1 MDQKANV
8 RDIDSLMRAKA
19 VFAKARTELLQAVSE
34 AVSHAESIDAWV
46 ERDGPLRWES
56 ERRRAAEAVA
66 AAKSALYRKEMTPAI
81 DGGRVSVVDERKA
94 LQRAKAK
101 LDRIEDV
108 LRRLRAMRTEVTREI
123 GLLKAGLG
131 PLGAWIDS
139 DAVEAQA
146 TITRMAEALARY
158 RGDEVDIQSAARARG
173 DAPRVQMGGDPVPDG
188 AAATRPDGAAATRPD
203 GGGPAAADDGASR

>member
-8 RDIDSLMRAKA
+8 RDIDSLMRAKS
-19 VFAKARTELLQAVSE
+19 VFAKARAELLQAMSE

-56 ERRRAAEAVA
+56 ERRRAAEALA

-81 DGGRVSVVDERKA
+81 DGGKVSVVDERKA

-101 LDRIEDV
+101 LDRIEEV
-108 LRRLRAMRTEVTREI
+108 LRRLRAMRAEVTREI

-131 PLGAWIDS
+131 PLGAWIDN

-158 RGDEVDIQSAARARG
+158 RGDEVDIETAARARG
-173 DAPRVQMGGDPVPDG
+173 DAPRDRGDAASGRNDQAPAPGEGG
-188 AAATRPDGAAATRPD
+188 A
-203 GGGPAAADDGASR
+203 

>member
-1 MDQKANV
+1 VDSKANV

-56 ERRRAAEAVA
+56 ERRRASEALA

-81 DGGRVSVVDERKA
+81 DGGKVSVVDERKA
-94 LQRAKAK
+94 VQRAKAK
-101 LDRIEDV
+101 LDRIEEV
-108 LRRLRAMRTEVTREI
+108 LRRLRSLRAEVTREV

-131 PLGAWIDS
+131 PLGAWIDYDS
-139 DAVEAQA
+139 VEAQA
-146 TITRMAEALARY
+146 VITRMAEALDRY
-158 RGDEVDIQSAARARG
+158 RGDEIDIASAARARG
-173 DAPRVQMGGDPVPDG
+173 DAPRPPLAAGDAEGLIDVPPDVPPSDGDG
-188 AAATRPDGAAATRPD
+188 AAPAPGARP
-203 GGGPAAADDGASR
+203 

>member
-1 MDQKANV
+1 VDSKANV

-19 VFAKARTELLQAVSE
+19 LFAKARTELLQAVSE

-46 ERDGPLRWES
+46 ERDGPMRWES
-56 ERRRAAEAVA
+56 ERRRAAEALA

-81 DGGRVSVVDERKA
+81 DGGKVSVVDERKA

-108 LRRLRAMRTEVTREI
+108 LRRLRALRAEVTREV

-131 PLGAWIDS
+131 RLGAWIDHDS
-139 DAVEAQA
+139 VEAQA
-146 TITRMAEALARY
+146 VITRMAEALARY
-158 RGDEVDIQSAARARG
+158 RGDEVDIASAARARG
-173 DAPRVQMGGDPVPDG
+173 EAPRASLGAASPAADGPDG
-188 AAATRPDGAAATRPD
+188 PEGDGDAEWPAR
-203 GGGPAAADDGASR
+203 GGA

>member
-1 MDQKANV
+1 MDSKANV
-8 RDIDSLMRAKA
+8 RDIDSLMRAKS
-19 VFAKARTELLQAVSE
+19 VFAKARAELLQAMSE

-56 ERRRAAEAVA
+56 ERRRAAEALA

-81 DGGRVSVVDERKA
+81 DGGKVSVVDERKA

-101 LDRIEDV
+101 LDRIEEV
-108 LRRLRAMRTEVTREI
+108 LRRLRAMRAEVTREI

-131 PLGAWIDS
+131 PLGAWIDN

-158 RGDEVDIQSAARARG
+158 RGDEVDIETAARARG
-173 DAPRVQMGGDPVPDG
+173 DAPRDRGDAASGRNDQAPAPGEGG
-188 AAATRPDGAAATRPD
+188 A
-203 GGGPAAADDGASR
+203 

>member
-1 MDQKANV
+1 VDSKANV

-34 AVSHAESIDAWV
+34 AVSHAELIDAWV
-46 ERDGPLRWES
+46 ERDGPLRWET

-81 DGGRVSVVDERKA
+81 DGGKVSVVDERKA
-94 LQRAKAK
+94 LQRANAR
-101 LDRIEDV
+101 LDRIEGV
-108 LRRLRAMRTEVTREI
+108 LRRIRAMRAEVTREI

-131 PLGAWIDS
+131 PIGAWIDS
-139 DAVEAQA
+139 DAVEAQS

-158 RGDEVDIQSAARARG
+158 RGDEVDIETAARARG
-173 DAPRVQMGGDPVPDG
+173 DAPRERSDAPRERSDAPREPSDAPRERSDAPHTPEG
-188 AAATRPDGAAATRPD
+188 
-203 GGGPAAADDGASR
+203 GAS

>member
-1 MDQKANV
+1 MDSKANV

-34 AVSHAESIDAWV
+34 AVSHAELIDAWV
-46 ERDGPLRWES
+46 ERDGPLRWET

-81 DGGRVSVVDERKA
+81 DGGKVSVVDERKA
-94 LQRAKAK
+94 LQRANAR
-101 LDRIEDV
+101 LDRIEGV
-108 LRRLRAMRTEVTREI
+108 LRRIRAMRAEVTREI

-131 PLGAWIDS
+131 PIGAWIDS
-139 DAVEAQA
+139 DAVEAQS

-158 RGDEVDIQSAARARG
+158 RGDEVDIETAARARG
-173 DAPRVQMGGDPVPDG
+173 DAPRERSDAPRERSDAPREPSDAPRERSDAPHTPEG
-188 AAATRPDGAAATRPD
+188 
-203 GGGPAAADDGASR
+203 GAS

>member
-1 MDQKANV
+1 MEAKANV
-8 RDIDSLMRAKA
+8 RDIESLMRAKA

-56 ERRRAAEAVA
+56 ERRRATEALA

-81 DGGRVSVVDERKA
+81 DGGKVSVVDERKA
-94 LQRAKAK
+94 LQRAKAR
-101 LDRIEDV
+101 LDRVEDV
-108 LRRLRAMRTEVTREI
+108 LRRLRSLRAEVTREV

-131 PLGAWIDS
+131 PLGAWIDHDS
-139 DAVEAQA
+139 VEAQS

-158 RGDEVDIQSAARARG
+158 RGDEIDIETAARARG
-173 DAPRVQMGGDPVPDG
+173 DSHPSAQAGETGSDGAVGRAPHADAPR
-188 AAATRPDGAAATRPD
+188 AD
-203 GGGPAAADDGASR
+203 GGVA

>member
-1 MDQKANV
+1 MDSKANV

-19 VFAKARTELLQAVSE
+19 LFAKARTELLQAVSE

-56 ERRRAAEAVA
+56 ERRRAAEALA

-81 DGGRVSVVDERKA
+81 DGGKVSVVDERKA

-108 LRRLRAMRTEVTREI
+108 LRRLRALRAEVTREV

-131 PLGAWIDS
+131 PLGAWIDHDS
-139 DAVEAQA
+139 VEAQA

-173 DAPRVQMGGDPVPDG
+173 DAPRPSSGAASPAADGPDG
-188 AAATRPDGAAATRPD
+188 PEGSGDAEQPARSGA
-203 GGGPAAADDGASR
+203 